1 MRITEFGRIVRKSR
15 LYIGVSLK
23 EMADTLG
30 VSSAFL
36 SGLETGRKKIP
47 SIWTENISKYFKD
60 HGLDIGDQLAKYADI
75 ANESV
80 DIKDLP
86 FSHQLLIS
94 GFAKSNFTQKEL
106 EEIAGLMERLNNQKE
121 K

>member
-15 LYIGVSLK
+15 LNVGVSLK
-23 EMADTLG
+23 EMADALD

-47 SIWTENISKYFKD
+47 SVWTQNIADYFSSR
-60 HGLDIGDQLAKYADI
+60 GLNITDELVKYADI

-94 GFAKSNFTQKEL
+94 GFAKSSFTQKEL
-106 EEIAGLMERLNNQKE
+106 EEIAGLMDRLNKQKE
-121 K
+121 